1 MQSDLAKVLF
11 PLRGRPLIHNVLD
24 AVAGAGFSRTVVVV
38 GHQHERVREALSGWD
53 VKFVLQEPQLGTG
66 HAVQC
71 AAPLLSDFKGAV
83 AVLAGDVP
91 FIRTETLA
99 GLMEHHH
106 RTSAAVTVLTAR
118 LDDPSGYGRIVRDPS
133 GRITAIVEE
142 VDCRPEERSV
152 REINSSIYAFD
163 YPFLAKSLPR
173 LGRENR
179 QGEMYLTDTVG
190 MAFDEGAL
198 VEGIV
203 VDDEHE
209 VSGINTPEQ
218 LADAETAHKETHGG
232 G

>member
-11 PLRGRPLIHNVLD
+11 TLRGRPLIHHVLE
-24 AVAGAGFSRTVVVV
+24 AVGGAGFSRTVVVV
-38 GHQHERVREALSGWD
+38 GHQHGRVRAALSGWSAE
-53 VKFVLQEPQLGTG
+53 FVLQEPQLGTG

-71 AAPLLSDFKGAV
+71 AAPLLSGFKGAV

-91 FIRTETLA
+91 LIRTETLA

-106 RTSAAVTVLTAR
+106 RTAAVVTVLTAR
-118 LDDPSGYGRIVRDPS
+118 LQDPTGYGRIVRDGS

-142 VDCRPEERSV
+142 GDCRPAERSI

-173 LGRENR
+173 LGRENQ

-190 MAFDEGAL
+190 MAFAEGLL

-203 VDDEHE
+203 VDDERE
-209 VSGINTPEQ
+209 LSGINTPEQ
-218 LADAETAHKETHGG
+218 LQDAEAANKEIQGG